1 MKSSG
6 AEHINV
12 QLVVNEET
20 TTINVSDN
28 GNGQID
34 LESDGSGLRNIRE
47 RVAAIGG
54 RMDVYA
60 KPGEGSEINIEFK
73 NDGRE
78 N

>member
-12 QLVVNEET
+12 QLVVNEEA

-28 GNGQID
+28 GNGQIY

-47 RVAAIGG
+47 RLEAIGG
-54 RMDVYA
+54 RMDIYS
-60 KPGEGSEINIEFK
+60 KPDEGTEINIEIPK
-73 NDGRE
+73 NHL
-78 N
+78 